1 MDPALATLWLLR
13 LSFLGLIYF
22 FLFAVVRVLI
32 RDLRSASRERSVEIG
47 RLIVVSS
54 ASGEPPAGAVFSLDA
69 VNTVGRDVNN
79 AIVVEDQFASAQ
91 HCILT
96 FRGRAWYVED
106 LVSTNGTYV
115 NGTPVQ
121 GTASVGYGDELQVGE
136 VRMRL
141 ERGRR

>member
-1 MDPALATLWLLR
+1 
-13 LSFLGLIYF
+13 
-22 FLFAVVRVLI
+22 VVRVLI
-32 RDLRSASRERSVEIG
+32 RDLRSATRERSVEIG
-47 RLIVVSS
+47 RLIVVAS

-69 VNTVGRDVNN
+69 VNTLGRDVNN
-79 AIVVEDQFASAQ
+79 AIVVEDQFASTN

-96 FRGRAWYVED
+96 FRGRAWFVED
-106 LVSTNGTYV
+106 LASTNGTFV

-136 VRMRL
+136 VRLRL